1 MHKHAHAAVADSDAD
16 ITRTFVG
23 ASGAVYCVR
32 PPVCL
37 RVFFSFLTCFRTFHE
52 LKAHKNRVSCL
63 GVNYT
68 GQALCTGSWDTEL
81 AVWA

>member
-1 MHKHAHAAVADSDAD
+1 MLDCS
-16 ITRTFVG
+16 
-23 ASGAVYCVR
+23 
-32 PPVCL
+32 
-37 RVFFSFLTCFRTFHE
+37 TFHE

-63 GVNYT
+63 GVNFT

>member
-1 MHKHAHAAVADSDAD
+1 MAQVFKLACCLLLTSFSRSSSSPLPHSFD
-16 ITRTFVG
+16 
-23 ASGAVYCVR
+23 
-32 PPVCL
+32 VC
-37 RVFFSFLTCFRTFHE
+37 RTFHE

>member
-1 MHKHAHAAVADSDAD
+1 MALGGV
-16 ITRTFVG
+16 TG
-23 ASGAVYCVR
+23 ASCGQLAVLGVR
-32 PPVCL
+32 VYIVFPACLPRVPPVPSPLSPLC
-37 RVFFSFLTCFRTFHE
+37 RTFHE

-63 GVNYT
+63 GVNFT